1 MTRSILRAVVCGV
14 IVGALAFFVPHLLL
28 GFFVLVVIVGLL
40 HCCVRGRGCCRHYH
54 GHERLFYLA
63 DKIRK
68 MNEEEYA
75 EFKTKMGDGCC
86 NSGYHSHGHCGCGC
100 DCNCGCNCD
109 SNSDSKCDCETKKD
123 ESTN

>member
-28 GFFVLVVIVGLL
+28 GFFVLVLIVGLL
-40 HCCVRGRGCCRHYH
+40 HRCGRGHGCYGHYH

-68 MNEEEYA
+68 MSEEEYA

-86 NSGYHSHGHCGCGC
+86 NSGYHSHGHCC
-100 DCNCGCNCD
+100 CGCNSD
-109 SNSDSKCDCETKKD
+109 SNSDSKCDCESKKE
-123 ESTN
+123 ESIQ